1 MAGLILLTLVL
12 LGWQHWGMNRR
23 LDISPQTGYRYSVT
37 DDRPEG
43 DSIAQFFLAL
53 HTAVALNAAWAA
65 KPPAVLPAGYPH

>member
-1 MAGLILLTLVL
+1 MAHDVGKLRYVMAGLILLTLVL

-43 DSIAQFFLAL
+43 DSIAQFFWRC
-53 HTAVALNAAWAA
+53 TRRS
-65 KPPAVLPAGYPH
+65 P